1 MVALNFHYLLPPD
14 SRSENNFKGI
24 ISARLRRDNE
34 STLKIAEKKK
44 DQHKTSTT
52 WFTKPI
58 IKDQHTKDKT
68 QNQINKN
75 THTPYNNIRFIF
87 DTCGETLVATSFS
100 IK

>member
-58 IKDQHTKDKT
+58 IKINIQRTKHKT
-68 QNQINKN
+68 KKIKIN
-75 THTPYNNIRFIF
+75 THHIIIYDGIF
-87 DTCGETLVATSFS
+87 DTCGETLVAN
-100 IK
+100 